1 MHKTININY
10 VHYLGYIHKKK
21 KKKKEY
27 LVRYIKIFLFS
38 ILYFYYFKL
47 YFI

>member
-21 KKKKEY
+21 KKKKK
-27 LVRYIKIFLFS
+27 RIFG
-38 ILYFYYFKL
+38 
-47 YFI
+47 